1 MTLSLSLIVCTYRRP
16 GPVRR
21 LLDAVAAQT
30 CRPDEVL
37 VVDASL
43 DADTEEAVRGLGVT
57 YERVPPEERGL
68 TRQRNW
74 GIARVRG
81 DVIAFLDD
89 DTVPE
94 PGYFAEVLACFE
106 RHPDAVGVGGYI
118 FNEVDWRRAAG
129 QPSLAVYRNGGWERR
144 EDFRWRLRRL
154 SGLDSPLP
162 PGRMPAS
169 GHGRPTGFIPPDG
182 EDHPVELFMGGAAA
196 WRRELLER
204 VRFSPWFEGYGLYE
218 DMDFCLRA
226 GRHGSLWLCTRAR
239 LAHLH
244 DAAGR
249 PHRFRYGEMVVR
261 NGWRVWRLRWPSPPW
276 PDRGRWWA
284 TTLLLALCRLGDAVR
299 GPERTAAFSEALGRF
314 WGSVSLLWDRPEGDA

>member
-1 MTLSLSLIVCTYRRP
+1 LNLSLIVCTYRRP

-21 LLDAVAAQT
+21 LLEAVAVQT
-30 CRPDEVL
+30 RKPDEVL
-37 VVDASL
+37 VVDASP
-43 DADTEEAVRGLGVT
+43 DPDTEEAVRDLGVT

-74 GIARVRG
+74 GIAHARG
-81 DVIAFLDD
+81 ELIAFLDD

-94 PGYFAEVLACFE
+94 PAYFEEVLACFG

-118 FNEVDWRRAAG
+118 ANEVDWRRGAG
-129 QPSLAVYRNGGWERR
+129 QPSLSVYRHGEWERP
-144 EDFRWRLRRL
+144 EDLRWRLRRVL
-154 SGLDSPLP
+154 GLDSRAGA
-162 PGRMPAS
+162 GRMPAF
-169 GHGRPTGFIPPDG
+169 GHARSTGFIPPDG
-182 EDHPVELFMGGAAA
+182 ADHPVELFMGGAAT

-218 DMDFCLRA
+218 DLDFCLRA
-226 GRHGSLWLCTRAR
+226 GREGSLWLCTRAR

-249 PHRFRYGEMVVR
+249 PDRFLYGEMVVR
-261 NGWRVWRLRWPSPPW
+261 NGWRVWRLRWPSPSW

-299 GPERTAAFSEALGRF
+299 GPERTAALMEALGRF
-314 WGSVSLLWDRPEGDA
+314 WGSATLLWDRPEGDA

>member
-1 MTLSLSLIVCTYRRP
+1 MSPSLSLIICTYRRSA
-16 GPVRR
+16 PVRR
-21 LLDAVAAQT
+21 LLAAVAAQT
-30 CRPDEVL
+30 RRPDEVL
-37 VVDASL
+37 VVDASVE
-43 DADTEEAVRGLGVT
+43 ADTEEAVRSLGVI

-74 GIARVRG
+74 GIARAHG
-81 DVIAFLDD
+81 DLIAFLDD

-94 PGYFAEVLACFE
+94 PSYFEEILDCFE

-118 FNEVDWRRAAG
+118 FNEVAWRRG
-129 QPSLAVYRNGGWERR
+129 TGKESLLIYRSGDWERR

-154 SGLDSPLP
+154 AGLDSPVG

-169 GHGRPTGFIPPDG
+169 GHARPTGFVPPDG
-182 EDHPVELFMGGAAA
+182 ADHPVEMFMGGAAT
-196 WRRELLER
+196 WRRDLLER

-218 DMDFCLRA
+218 DLDFCLRA
-226 GRHGSLWLCTRAR
+226 GREGSLWLCTRAR

-249 PHRFRYGEMVVR
+249 PDRFCYGQMVVR
-261 NGWRVWRLRWPSPPW
+261 NGWRVWRLRWPSPSW

-284 TTLLLALCRLGDAVR
+284 TTLLLAVCRLGDAAR
-299 GPERTAAFSEALGRF
+299 GPERTAALAEALGRF
-314 WGSVSLLWDRPEGDA
+314 WGSATLLWNRPEGDA